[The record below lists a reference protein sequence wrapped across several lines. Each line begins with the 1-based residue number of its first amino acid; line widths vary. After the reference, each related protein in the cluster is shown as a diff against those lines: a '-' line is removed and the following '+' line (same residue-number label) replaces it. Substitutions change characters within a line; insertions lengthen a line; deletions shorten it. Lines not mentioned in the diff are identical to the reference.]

1 MLSNK
6 SLLKKGSIIQ
16 RLHKTKYSLY
26 LFYVHFDKDFGISN
40 VNTIYEHYLE
50 MSTSLQLD
58 FRRKQ

>member
-1 MLSNK
+1 MLSHK

-16 RLHKTKYSLY
+16 RLHKTKY